1 MSEVEPTI
9 TLLIIPLIQSFCMS
23 KRILLF
29 LHKHITHTHTHT
41 HTHLRTHKHTC
52 THTRINTYKQICCK
66 ILWEDF
72 MMSLWKSISELPEQF
87 QFLPMSNQAF
97 TLSFRIMQMGMLSC
111 SVMSDSLWLHGQYIV
126 HQPPLSMGFP
136 RTEYWSGLPFPT
148 SGESSRP
155 RDRTQI
161 SHYLLHWKLDSLP
174 LSHLRSPFR
183 VMEDLKLL

>member
-1 MSEVEPTI
+1 MIEVEPTI

-29 LHKHITHTHTHT
+29 LHKHITHTHT

-148 SGESSRP
+148 SGESSWP